1 MPRAFDIADILTAG
15 CDASRPTVCAKSMM
29 IIMTTPP
36 PEPGRTRAS

>member
-15 CDASRPTVCAKSMM
+15 LIAPRATVCAKTMM
-29 IIMTTPP
+29 IMTTPP